1 MDYSNVDGPV
11 YGEQKKSVG
20 LIFFFFQ
27 SHSIT
32 TLSYLLILLLNL
44 FL

>member
-1 MDYSNVDGPV
+1 MDYSNVDGPI

-20 LIFFFFQ
+20 FFFFFQ